1 MPFVQ
6 KRITRHDHQLCDDD
20 VPGFEPVFKAFDDT
34 IDPAMQAD
42 IAALQQL
49 YQNAMGGMG
58 ATVDRVR
65 DALTSQGRG
74 DDLRLFQETFAAQAI
89 EDLRRSLGE
98 VSLATEEQVM
108 AEIQAAITRLPS
120 GVAGVMRFDNK
131 DPRAI
136 RWAEQRAGAM
146 IKQIQADTLQ
156 AVRGAISRVLTGG
169 GGIQRASRDISRV
182 IGLHDRWQTAVN
194 NYYNKEVTRLTRTAG
209 LENAMVQ
216 AQELALKYRDQL
228 IRARAVNIARTEIL
242 AAQNIGQVLSWY
254 QAADQGFLDLATAE
268 KEWVI
273 GPDGWRGVKVCPI
286 CLELAGSRVPVLSVF
301 MNGEISPPAHP
312 SCRCTLNL
320 IALVGVGD
328 EVDALT
334 SEDVVD

>member
-6 KRITRHDHQLCDDD
+6 KRIARHDHELCDDD
-20 VPGFEPVFKAFDDT
+20 RVEPVFKAFDDT
-34 IDPAMQAD
+34 IDPAMLAD
-42 IAALQQL
+42 IEALQRL

-65 DALTSQGRG
+65 ESLTRQGRA

-120 GVAGVMRFDNK
+120 GIAGVMRFDNK

-136 RWAEQRAGAM
+136 SWAQQRAGVM
-146 IKQIQADTLQ
+146 IKQIETDVLQ
-156 AVRGAISRVLTGG
+156 AVRGAISRVLTSG
-169 GGIQRASRDISRV
+169 GGIQRAARDISRV
-182 IGLHDRWQTAVN
+182 VGLHDRWQTAVN
-194 NYYNKEVTRLTRTAG
+194 NYYNKEGVRLSRTTG
-209 LENAMVQ
+209 LENAMIQ
-216 AQELALKYRDQL
+216 AQELALQYRNQL
-228 IRARAVNIARTEIL
+228 VRARALNIARTEIL

-254 QAADQGFLDLATAE
+254 QAADQGYLDLATAE

-273 GPDGWRGVKVCPI
+273 GPDGWRGVDVCPV
-286 CLELAGSRVPVLSVF
+286 CLDLAGSRVPVTSIF
-301 MNGEISPPAHP
+301 SNGEISPPAHP

-328 EVDALT
+328 EVEAVT
-334 SEDVVD
+334 AEDEVD

>member
-6 KRITRHDHQLCDDD
+6 KRIARHDHQLCDDD
-20 VPGFEPVFKAFDDT
+20 VPSFEPVFKAFDDT

-42 IAALQQL
+42 IEALQRL
-49 YQNAMGGMG
+49 YQNAMSGMS
-58 ATVDRVR
+58 ATVDRIR
-65 DALTSQGRG
+65 EGLIRQGRG

-89 EDLRRSLGE
+89 EDLRRSLGD

-146 IKQIQADTLQ
+146 IKQIEVDTLQ

-169 GGIQRASRDISRV
+169 GGIQRAARDISRV
-182 IGLHDRWQTAVN
+182 VGLHDRWQTAVN
-194 NYYNKEVTRLTRTAG
+194 NYYNKEVARLTRTAG
-209 LENAMVQ
+209 LENAIIQ

-254 QAADQGFLDLATAE
+254 QAADQGYLDLATAE

-273 GPDGWRGVKVCPI
+273 GPDGWRGVNVCPI
-286 CLELAGSRVPVLSVF
+286 CLDLAGSRVPVLSVF
-301 MNGEISPPAHP
+301 SNGEICPPAHP

>member
-1 MPFVQ
+1 
-6 KRITRHDHQLCDDD
+6 
-20 VPGFEPVFKAFDDT
+20 
-34 IDPAMQAD
+34 
-42 IAALQQL
+42 
-49 YQNAMGGMG
+49 
-58 ATVDRVR
+58 
-65 DALTSQGRG
+65 
-74 DDLRLFQETFAAQAI
+74 LFQETFAAQAI

-108 AEIQAAITRLPS
+108 AEIRAAITRLPS

-169 GGIQRASRDISRV
+169 GGIQRAARDISRV

-209 LENAMVQ
+209 LENAMIQ

-254 QAADQGFLDLATAE
+254 QAADQGFLDLATAQ

-273 GPDGWRGVKVCPI
+273 GPDGWRGVNVCPI
-286 CLELAGSRVPVLSVF
+286 CLDLAGSRVPVLSVF
-301 MNGEISPPAHP
+301 TNGEICPPAHP

-328 EVDALT
+328 QADALT
-334 SEDVVD
+334 SEDEVD

>member
-6 KRITRHDHQLCDDD
+6 KRIARHEHELCDDD
-20 VPGFEPVFKAFDDT
+20 GVEPVFKAFDDT

-42 IAALQQL
+42 IEALQQL
-49 YQNAMGGMG
+49 YQNAMSGMG

-65 DALTSQGRG
+65 DALVRQGRG
-74 DDLRLFQETFAAQAI
+74 NDLRLFQETFAAQAI
-89 EDLRRSLGE
+89 DDLRRSLGE
-98 VSLATEEQVM
+98 VSTATEEQVM

-120 GVAGVMRFDNK
+120 GIAGVMRFNNT

-136 RWAEQRAGAM
+136 QWAEQRAGAM
-146 IKQIQADTLQ
+146 IKQIEADTLQ
-156 AVRGAISRVLTGG
+156 AVRGAISRVLSGG
-169 GGIQRASRDISRV
+169 GGIQRAARDISRV

-194 NYYNKEVTRLTRTAG
+194 NYYNKEVARLSRTAG
-209 LENAMVQ
+209 VENAMIQ
-216 AQELALKYRDQL
+216 AQELALKYRDEL
-228 IRARAVNIARTEIL
+228 IRARALNIARTEVL

-254 QAADQGFLDLATAE
+254 QAADQGYLDLATAE

-273 GPDGWRGVKVCPI
+273 GPDGWRGVNVCPV
-286 CLELAGSRVPVLSVF
+286 CLDLAGSRVPVTSVF
-301 MNGEISPPAHP
+301 TNGEICPPAHP

-328 EVDALT
+328 QVDALT

>member
-20 VPGFEPVFKAFDDT
+20 VPSFEPVFKAFDDT

-120 GVAGVMRFDNK
+120 GVAGVMRFDNR

-194 NYYNKEVTRLTRTAG
+194 NYYNKEVTRLTRTSG
-209 LENAMVQ
+209 LENAMIQ

>member
-6 KRITRHDHQLCDDD
+6 KRIARHDHQLCDDD
-20 VPGFEPVFKAFDDT
+20 VPSFEPVFKAFDDT

-194 NYYNKEVTRLTRTAG
+194 NYYNKEVTRLTRTSG
-209 LENAMVQ
+209 LENAMIQ

>member
-6 KRITRHDHQLCDDD
+6 KHVARQNHELCDDD

-42 IAALQQL
+42 IEALQRL
-49 YQNAMGGMG
+49 YQDAMGGMG

-65 DALTSQGRG
+65 EGLIRQGRG

-108 AEIQAAITRLPS
+108 AEIRAAITRLPS
-120 GVAGVMRFDNK
+120 GVAGVMRFNNK

-146 IKQIQADTLQ
+146 IKQIEADTLS
-156 AVRGAISRVLTGG
+156 AVRGAISRVLSGG
-169 GGIQRASRDISRV
+169 GGIQRAARDISRV

-194 NYYNKEVTRLTRTAG
+194 NYYNKEVTRLTRTSG
-209 LENAMVQ
+209 VENAMIQ
-216 AQELALKYRDQL
+216 AQDLALKYRDQL
-228 IRARAVNIARTEIL
+228 VRARAVNIARTEIL

-254 QAADQGFLDLATAE
+254 QAADQGYLDLSTAE

-273 GPDGWRGVKVCPI
+273 GPDGWRGVNVCPI
-286 CLELAGSRVPVLSVF
+286 CMELAGSRVPVTGVF
-301 MNGEISPPAHP
+301 TNGEICPPAHP

-328 EVDALT
+328 QVDALT
-334 SEDVVD
+334 SEDLVG